1 MTTLLQVDHLNMR
14 FGGVVALND
23 CNFQVEKNSITA
35 LIGPNGAGKTTAF
48 NCITG
53 FYRANQ
59 GQLHF
64 FPPNRPSVNL
74 IQLLGQP
81 FTWTD
86 PIHPRRTLKKL
97 GYKLFGGPHRIARAG
112 IARTFQNV
120 RLFKEMTVLEN
131 LLVAQHRQLVGH
143 FLSGILNAKNFRKA
157 ENNALDHAMKWLSF
171 FQLTT
176 EANRLAGQLPY
187 GHQRRVEIA
196 RALCTDPILLCLDEP
211 AAGLNPQETKALS
224 QLIRRLQ
231 KELHLTILLIEHDI
245 GLVMELSDHVIVLDY
260 GEVIAQ
266 GPPAAVQ
273 QNQKVL
279 EAYLG

>member
-1 MTTLLQVDHLNMR
+1 MTMLLQVNHLNMR
-14 FGGVVALND
+14 FGGVVALNN

-59 GQLHF
+59 GQLIF
-64 FPPNRPSVNL
+64 SPPNRPPVDL
-74 IQLLGQP
+74 IRLLGQP

-86 PIHPRRTLKKL
+86 PIHPLRTIKKL
-97 GYKLFGGPHRIARAG
+97 NYKMFGGPHLIARAG

-120 RLFKEMTVLEN
+120 RLFKDMTVLEN
-131 LLVAQHRQLVGH
+131 LLVAQHLKLANH
-143 FLSGILNAKNFRKA
+143 FFGGLLNAKSFRKA
-157 ENNALDHAMKWLSF
+157 ENQALDHAMHWLAF
-171 FQLTT
+171 FNLTA

-211 AAGLNPQETKALS
+211 AAGLNPKETDALS

-231 KELHLTILLIEHDI
+231 KEIHLTILLIEHDI
-245 GLVMELSDHVIVLDY
+245 GLVMELSDHVVVLDY

-266 GPPAAVQ
+266 GQPAAIQ
-273 QNQKVL
+273 QDKKVL